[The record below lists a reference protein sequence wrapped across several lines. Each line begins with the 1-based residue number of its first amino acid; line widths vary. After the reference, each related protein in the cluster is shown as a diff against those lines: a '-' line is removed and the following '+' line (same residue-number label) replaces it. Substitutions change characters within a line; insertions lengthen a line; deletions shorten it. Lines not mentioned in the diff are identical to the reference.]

1 MENNNN
7 ENVNVNENEKSVDD
21 FIQEVNDLK
30 ANSVSK
36 EEYNKVVEE
45 KKTLMKALIDG
56 NTDGLDLPTN
66 NSNDDIEKRIKENR
80 NKLAKGEVAND
91 LEYWQTVLQLRE
103 DVIETRGEEHDPF
116 LPNGHEYLYD
126 ENDARSANRVAEVVQ
141 QCIDSSEGDPEIF
154 RNELMRRTKDTAPSK
169 PKPTFK
175 R

>member
-1 MENNNN
+1 MEDNMENNNN

-66 NSNDDIEKRIKENR
+66 NSNEDIEKRIT
-80 NKLAKGEVAND
+80 NKDMWDKILEGFSD
-91 LEYWQTVLQLRE
+91 LLVYNKHITDSYYYQF
-103 DVIETRGEEHDPF
+103 D
-116 LPNGHEYLYD
+116 LY
-126 ENDARSANRVAEVVQ
+126 
-141 QCIDSSEGDPEIF
+141 F
-154 RNELMRRTKDTAPSK
+154 
-169 PKPTFK
+169 
-175 R
+175 